1 VHAEI
6 LHGSRSPLA
15 LADRRVVVL
24 GLAKSGRAA
33 VELLRGHGARVVG
46 VDEGAD
52 VWQRLPPEW
61 VSAHL
66 QAAERAARPEALA
79 GAELLVLSPGVP
91 TAHPLVASARA
102 RGIPVIAE
110 IELAYRCG
118 RAPVIAITGSKG
130 KSTTTAL
137 VGHLLAARGQRAVV
151 AGNIGLPY
159 SAVVAAGEAADW
171 IVLEVSSFQLET
183 VDRFHAEV
191 AVQLTIS
198 PDHLDRYPS
207 LDAYAAAKARI
218 ARHQGASDLLVV
230 DPDDAWGARLAARAT
245 ARVVGF
251 GAVWAGTGVVREA
264 EEIVWRAPDTRRVLA
279 RVGDVPLL
287 GSHNVGN
294 AMAALAVVHG
304 MGMWDASS
312 VAALRGFAGLEFRMQ
327 DRGTLGGIRV
337 VNDSKSTTVESVR
350 AAVRGLPGPLLLAL
364 GGRNKGLDFSTLGA
378 DLAAVRAVLVYGE
391 AAEQITRDLA
401 GAARCVRVRDLD
413 DLVQRALAFG
423 QPGDT
428 LLFSPGC
435 TSFDMFQNAEHR
447 GHAFD
452 AAVERARGGV
462 R

>member
-6 LHGSRSPLA
+6 LSPRPPLA

-33 VELLRGHGARVVG
+33 AELLHAHGARVVG
-46 VDEGAD
+46 VDEGAG
-52 VWQRLPPEW
+52 VWERLPAEW
-61 VSAHL
+61 VHAHL
-66 QAAERAARPEALA
+66 QAAEPAARPAALA

-91 TAHPLVASARA
+91 TSHPLVAAARA

-137 VGHLLAARGQRAVV
+137 VGHLLAAGGQRAIV

-183 VDRFHAEV
+183 VDRFHARV
-191 AVQLTIS
+191 AVQLRIS
-198 PDHLDRYPS
+198 PDHLDRYPN

-218 ARHQGASDLLVV
+218 ARHQDASDLLVV
-230 DPDDAWGARLAARAT
+230 DPEDAWGARLAART
-245 ARVVGF
+245 AARGVGF
-251 GAVWAGTGVVREA
+251 GALWEGTGVVREA
-264 EEIVWRAPDTRRVLA
+264 EEIVWRAPGTRRVLA
-279 RVGDVPLL
+279 QVGDIPLL
-287 GSHNVGN
+287 GAHNVSN
-294 AMAALAVVHG
+294 VMAALAVVHG
-304 MGMWDASS
+304 LGGWDDAA

-327 DRGTLGGIRV
+327 DRGIVGGIRV

-364 GGRNKGLDFSTLGA
+364 GGRNKGLDFSPLRA

-391 AAEQITRDLA
+391 AADEIARELGD
-401 GAARCVRVRDLD
+401 AARSVRVRDLD
-413 DLVQRALAFG
+413 DLVRTALALG